1 MDNNNNL
8 NDFFS
13 SESYEY
19 LKKTAQEINET
30 CQQSFSR
37 LAEAFNNSVNKQSY
51 ISFTHSIN
59 SLSKRI
65 EKSFAPIIN
74 KLDAPDGAFNAINN
88 SLQIAQKPIF
98 NELNS
103 FSHYYFTFENR
114 ERPIIEV
121 SNNTIQLAKEANFD
135 LDKYSVDKPATPNK
149 RNLDIS
155 VIFAILSFLI
165 EMFFGTVG
173 LVDMYQS
180 DQQMEEINE
189 RLNEINQKEDK
200 TNQLLLAILEELT
213 DEHLPNETKYLL
225 FV

>member
-103 FSHYYFTFENR
+103 FSHNYFSFKNR

-165 EMFFGTVG
+165 EIFFGTVG

-213 DEHLPNETKYLL
+213 DEHLPNDAATDSE
-225 FV
+225 

>member
-8 NDFFS
+8 NDLFS
-13 SESYEY
+13 SESYEQ

-37 LAEAFNNSVNKQSY
+37 LAEAFNSSVNKQSY
-51 ISFTHSIN
+51 IGFTYSIK

-74 KLDAPDGAFNAINN
+74 KLNAPNGAFNAINN
-88 SLQIAQKPIF
+88 SIQMAQKPIF

-103 FSHYYFTFENR
+103 FSHNYFTFENR

-165 EMFFGTVG
+165 EIFFGIVG

-213 DEHLPNETKYLL
+213 DEPLPNDAATDSE
-225 FV
+225 